1 MKKIIL
7 AIVVLAAGY
16 ALNAQVTVAYKV
28 QTTGSDK
35 TYIVPEL
42 IRPGF
47 QTSYPDATMV
57 TWQTTTV
64 WWSAT
69 DKVENNRIIH
79 TYNSTQ
85 PYYLE
90 KGRDVNY
97 IVALP
102 VINTYVPES
111 VITAAINSYGA
122 TLYSITKI
130 KATNNDEV
138 YQVGLMENGTAKTVW
153 MNSESVVYTDINI
166 IRVNNDK

>member
-7 AIVVLAAGY
+7 AVIVLAAGY

-42 IRPGF
+42 IRPSV

-57 TWQTTTV
+57 TWQPTTG

-69 DKVENNRIIH
+69 DKVENNRVIH
-79 TYNSTQ
+79 AYYSTQ

-111 VITAAINSYGA
+111 VITAAINSYGT

-130 KATNNDEV
+130 KAANNDEV